1 MPTLVATA
9 AGLGVAIVA
18 LLLFNYLQVRV
29 GAVSAAY
36 ARGSERLV
44 QAMLYV
50 ESSNSAGQGA
60 EVPDGDLVP
69 A

>member
-1 MPTLVATA
+1 M
-9 AGLGVAIVA
+9 AIVA

-50 ESSNSAGQGA
+50 EASNAAGQA
-60 EVPDGDLVP
+60 SEEVPDVNLVP